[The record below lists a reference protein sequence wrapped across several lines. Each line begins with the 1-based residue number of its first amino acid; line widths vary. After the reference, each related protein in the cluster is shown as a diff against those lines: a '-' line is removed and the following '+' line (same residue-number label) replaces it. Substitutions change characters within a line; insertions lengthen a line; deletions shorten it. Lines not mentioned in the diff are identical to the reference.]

1 MVCRPDFVPLNM
13 GKLALN
19 DILSKS
25 GLVQDRARQ
34 CPETVHGGALMI
46 AEPVE
51 SVKEGIFGDGLSLVS
66 LRREE

>member
-1 MVCRPDFVPLNM
+1 MVGRPDLVPLNM
-13 GKLALN
+13 GKLALD
-19 DILSKS
+19 DIRPKS

-34 CPETVHGGALMI
+34 CPETMHGGALMV

-51 SVKEGIFGDGLSLVS
+51 GVKEGIFGDGLSLVS